1 MYGPVAG
8 SNHAWRLPPRESH
21 VRGRAYTPR
30 AVDALARAE
39 SLRAH
44 AAATV
49 GCTACALAETRG
61 VVVVGRGAP
70 DADLMLVAEAP
81 GFQEERAGAPIAGEA
96 GALVERL
103 LRENGIE
110 PDAVYVTTVVKCRPP
125 AGRDARPEEVAA
137 CEPHLFR
144 EVDLVR
150 PTLVA
155 TLGTFATQLLT
166 GRAQGIT
173 RVRGEPQSVSVGSCR
188 VTVLPLY
195 SPAAALYTPTM
206 LRVLEKDVARIPAL
220 LAGLGSPSGAGPV
233 EPTSV
238 AAPDAR
244 EPAPTGWD
252 ADVVQLGLF

>member
-1 MYGPVAG
+1 
-8 SNHAWRLPPRESH
+8 
-21 VRGRAYTPR
+21 
-30 AVDALARAE
+30 VDAPARAE

-44 AAATV
+44 AAATA
-49 GCTACALAETRG
+49 GCTACALAETRE

-70 DADLMLVAEAP
+70 DAELMLVAEAP

-103 LRENGIE
+103 LRVNGIE
-110 PDAVYVTTVVKCRPP
+110 PDEVYLTTVVKCRPP
-125 AGRDARPEEVAA
+125 AGRDPRPEEVAA

-144 EVDLVR
+144 QVDLVR
-150 PTLVA
+150 PTVVA

-166 GRAQGIT
+166 GRSQGIT
-173 RVRGEPQSVSVGSCR
+173 RVHGEPQSVSVGSCR

-206 LRVLEKDVARIPAL
+206 LRVLEEDVARIPAL
-220 LAGLGSPSGAGPV
+220 LSALGGSSGVRPAERGPI
-233 EPTSV
+233 
-238 AAPDAR
+238 AAPAAR
-244 EPAPTGWD
+244 EPVPTGSA